1 MSPVPRQKEFFAR
14 PTPTP
19 GTVFVNDRVC
29 VQTEEE
35 QRVVFVHGIIFSHYP
50 IEDRTAEAYAMVA
63 LFETGY
69 ADQNDIARCFGYS
82 ARTLRRY
89 QERLKAGGLSAL
101 ARPEGRPAGIPSGRK
116 KNHERN
122 QTILRLKAKGM
133 SNRWIAGRLGLSEK
147 TVRKSLRRL
156 GWKSDPE
163 PDLPFLP
170 KADSQAKQAPVSASK
185 LIETPPSAAEQ
196 PPDKMPHRQTGSTA
210 KSFDTNPLDRS
221 MDRLLAAI
229 GLLDDALPV
238 FAPTRSLPRA
248 GVLLAIPALVASG
261 LLSTAEKIYG
271 SLGPAF
277 YGLRT
282 TLVAYVL
289 LALLRIPRPETLK
302 EYPPG
307 ELGRIVG
314 LDRMPEMKT
323 LRRKLARL
331 ASLKGSYRLGR
342 EVARQRI
349 AKRGKVLGFLYIDG
363 HVRAYHGKH
372 KVPKAYV
379 TRMHLAAPATTDYW
393 VNDQR
398 GDPLF
403 VVTADANA
411 AMTRM
416 LTPVL
421 REVRELL
428 GPRRH
433 STVVFDR
440 GGWSPKLFRE
450 LLAMGFDI
458 LTYRKGRTRHIAEKR
473 FTRHKAKLDGRPV
486 EYLLHD
492 QPVRFLKGKLR
503 LRQVTRLTETGHQ
516 TPIVTSR
523 WDLRAIVV
531 AHRMFERWRQENFFK
546 YLREEYLIDALAD
559 YQVEPDDPTRSIPN
573 PARKAVVQEVYAARV
588 HLRKLRESYGATAID
603 YIHGSISTDPDF
615 EIAEEKIRMEIEK
628 ATNRIKKLKVRRD
641 SLPARVT
648 VADAQKGQEMVK
660 LSTERKHLTNVLK
673 MVAYQTESDL
683 VELIR
688 PHYSRVEDEGRTF
701 IQMALQD
708 TADIEPAEDQ
718 LRITLA
724 PLSSPHRSRV
734 LEALCETLNKT
745 NTLFPGTRLQ
755 MHYVLA
761 PSCLEAKSGQVTD
774 NPCQEF

>member
-1 MSPVPRQKEFFAR
+1 
-14 PTPTP
+14 
-19 GTVFVNDRVC
+19 
-29 VQTEEE
+29 
-35 QRVVFVHGIIFSHYP
+35 
-50 IEDRTAEAYAMVA
+50 MVT

-101 ARPEGRPAGIPSGRK
+101 ARPEGRPAGSPSGRK

-170 KADSQAKQAPVSASK
+170 KADSQAKRAPVSASK
-185 LIETPPSAAEQ
+185 LLETPPSAAEQ
-196 PPDKMPHRQTGSTA
+196 PPDKMPQRQTGSTA

-323 LRRKLARL
+323 LRRKLSRL

-379 TRMHLAAPATTDYW
+379 TRMHLAVPATTDYW

-416 LTPVL
+416 LTAVI

-440 GGWSPKLFRE
+440 GGWSPKLFQE

-473 FTRHKAKLDGRPV
+473 FTRHKAKLDGWPV

-573 PARKAVVQEVYAARV
+573 PARKAAVQEVYAARV
-588 HLRKLRESYGATAID
+588 HLRKLRESYGTTAID
-603 YIHGSISTDPDF
+603 YIHGSTSTDPDF
-615 EIAEEKIRMEIEK
+615 EIAEEKIRMEIDK
-628 ATNRIKKLKVRRD
+628 ATNHIKKLKARRD

-708 TADIEPAEDQ
+708 TADIEPAENQ
-718 LRITLA
+718 LQITLA

-755 MHYVLA
+755 MRYVVA

>member
-1 MSPVPRQKEFFAR
+1 MSPAPPQKELFAR
-14 PTPTP
+14 PALTP
-19 GTVFVNDRVC
+19 GTIFVNDRVC
-29 VQTEEE
+29 VETEQS
-35 QRVVFVHGIIFSHYP
+35 QRVLFVHGIVFSHYS
-50 IEDRTAEAYAMVA
+50 IKDRSAEAYAMVQ
-63 LFETGY
+63 LFESGY
-69 ADQNDIARCFGYS
+69 ADQNDIARCFGCS
-82 ARTLRRY
+82 TRTLRRY
-89 QERLKAGGLSAL
+89 QERFKAGGLSAL
-101 ARPEGRPAGIPSGRK
+101 ARPRGRPVVCSPVHK
-116 KNHERN
+116 KLHERDR
-122 QTILRLKAKGM
+122 TILRLKAKEM

-147 TVRKSLRRL
+147 AVRKSLCRL
-156 GWKSDPE
+156 GWKPGPE
-163 PDLPFLP
+163 ASLSFLSESS
-170 KADSQAKQAPVSASK
+170 SQVQLAVVSAST
-185 LIETPPSAAEQ
+185 LLETPPCVTEQ
-196 PPDKMPHRQTGSTA
+196 PPDKMSQKATDAAA
-210 KSFDTNPLDRS
+210 KSLDANPLDRS
-221 MDRLLAAI
+221 MDRLLAAM

-238 FAPTRSLPRA
+238 FALTRSLPRA

-261 LLSTAEKIYG
+261 LLSTAEKLYG

-289 LALLRIPRPETLK
+289 LALLRIPQPETLK
-302 EYPPG
+302 EYSPG

-314 LDRMPEMKT
+314 LDRMLEVKT
-323 LRRKLARL
+323 LRRKLSRL
-331 ASLKGSYRLGR
+331 ALLKNSHQLGR

-349 AKRGKVLGFLYIDG
+349 AERGKVLGFLYIDG
-363 HVRAYHGKH
+363 HVRAYHGKRR
-372 KVPKAYV
+372 VPKAYV
-379 TRMHLAAPATTDYW
+379 TRLHLAAPATTDYW

-411 AMTRM
+411 AMTKM
-416 LTPVL
+416 LIPVL
-421 REVRELL
+421 SEVREFL
-428 GPRRH
+428 GSRRH

-440 GGWSPKLFRE
+440 GGWSPKVFQE

-458 LTYRKGRTRHIAEKR
+458 LTYRKGRTRHIAERR
-473 FTRHKAKLDGRPV
+473 FTLHKANLDGRPV

-523 WDLRAIVV
+523 WELRAIVV

-559 YQVEPDDPTRSIPN
+559 YQAEPDDPTRSIPN
-573 PARKAVVQEVYAARV
+573 PAQKAVVKEIHAARV
-588 HLRKLRESYGATAID
+588 HLRKLRESYGATAFD
-603 YIHGSISTDPDF
+603 YINGPKSTDPGF
-615 EIAEEKIRMEIEK
+615 EIAEEKIRMEIAK
-628 ATNRIKKLKVRRD
+628 ATNRIKKLKARRD

-648 VADAQKGQEMVK
+648 VADAQKGQEMMK
-660 LSTERKHLTNVLK
+660 LSTERKHLSNVLK
-673 MVAYQTESDL
+673 MVAYQMESDL

-708 TADIEPAEDQ
+708 TADIEPTDDQ
-718 LRITLA
+718 LRIRLA
-724 PLSSPHRSRV
+724 PLSSPHRSRA
-734 LEALCETLNKT
+734 LESLCDALNKT

-755 MHYVLA
+755 MHYVVI
-761 PSCLEAKSGQVTD
+761 PFCLEAKSGQVPEQ
-774 NPCQEF
+774 PCQEL

>member
-1 MSPVPRQKEFFAR
+1 MPD
-14 PTPTP
+14 TL
-19 GTVFVNDRVC
+19 
-29 VQTEEE
+29 
-35 QRVVFVHGIIFSHYP
+35 SHYFLDV
-50 IEDRTAEAYAMVA
+50 IYIM
-63 LFETGY
+63 
-69 ADQNDIARCFGYS
+69 
-82 ARTLRRY
+82 
-89 QERLKAGGLSAL
+89 
-101 ARPEGRPAGIPSGRK
+101 
-116 KNHERN
+116 
-122 QTILRLKAKGM
+122 LRLVTPAK
-133 SNRWIAGRLGLSEK
+133 RAARQAD
-147 TVRKSLRRL
+147 TPVKSL
-156 GWKSDPE
+156 D
-163 PDLPFLP
+163 
-170 KADSQAKQAPVSASK
+170 AD
-185 LIETPPSAAEQ
+185 
-196 PPDKMPHRQTGSTA
+196 
-210 KSFDTNPLDRS
+210 PLDRS

-238 FAPTRSLPRA
+238 FAPTRSLPRV

-261 LLSTAEKIYG
+261 LLSVAENIYG
-271 SLGPAF
+271 NLGPAF

-331 ASLKGSYRLGR
+331 ASLKGSDRLGR
-342 EVARQRI
+342 EVARRRI

-363 HVRAYHGKH
+363 HVRAYHGKQ

-379 TRMHLAAPATTDYW
+379 TRLHLAAPATTDYW

-416 LTPVL
+416 LAPVL

-450 LLAMGFDI
+450 LQAMGFDI
-458 LTYRKGRTRHIAEKR
+458 LTYRKGHTRHIAEKR

-523 WDLRAIVV
+523 WELRAIVV

-559 YQVEPDDPTRSIPN
+559 YQVEPDDPTRSVPN
-573 PARKAVVQEVYAARV
+573 PAWKAVVKEIHAARV
-588 HLRKLRESYGATAID
+588 HLRKLRERYGATAID
-603 YIHGSISTDPDF
+603 YINGPKSTDSGF
-615 EIAEEKIRMEIEK
+615 EIAEEKIRMEIAQ
-628 ATNRIKKLKVRRD
+628 ATNRIKKLKSRRD
-641 SLPARVT
+641 SLPARMT
-648 VADAQKGQEMVK
+648 VADAQQGQEMVK

-745 NTLFPGTRLQ
+745 NDAISGHPASNALCGRTPPVLKQKADRLPTT
-755 MHYVLA
+755 HVR
-761 PSCLEAKSGQVTD
+761 SS
-774 NPCQEF
+774 EFSVSPQCRLSHDCAL

>member
-1 MSPVPRQKEFFAR
+1 MSPAPPYEEELFTDPAEIS
-14 PTPTP
+14 

-29 VQTEEE
+29 VQTEED
-35 QRVVFVHGIIFSHYP
+35 QRVISVHGVVFSHYS
-50 IEDRTAEAYAMVA
+50 IKDRTAEAYAMVL
-63 LFETGY
+63 LFESGY

-82 ARTLRRY
+82 ARSLRRY
-89 QERLKAGGLSAL
+89 QERLRAGGLSAL
-101 ARPEGRPAGIPSGRK
+101 ARPRGRPSGSPSGHK
-116 KNHERN
+116 KTQKRD
-122 QTILRLKAKGM
+122 QTILRLKTKGM
-133 SNRWIAGRLGLSEK
+133 SNRWIAGRLGLSE
-147 TVRKSLRRL
+147 TAVRKSLGRL

-170 KADSQAKQAPVSASK
+170 EADSQAKRATVTIP
-185 LIETPPSAAEQ
+185 LSAAEL
-196 PPDKMPHRQTGSTA
+196 PPRRRAQFPTDSAA
-210 KSFDTNPLDRS
+210 KSLDANPLDRS
-221 MDRLLAAI
+221 MDRLLAAM
-229 GLLDDALPV
+229 GLLNDALPL
-238 FAPTRSLPRA
+238 FAATRSLPRA
-248 GVLLAIPALVASG
+248 GVLLAIPTLVASG

-289 LALLRIPRPETLK
+289 LALLRIPQPEALK

-314 LDRMPEMKT
+314 LDRMPEVKT
-323 LRRKLARL
+323 LRGKLARL
-331 ASLKGSYRLGR
+331 ASLKGSYQLGR
-342 EVARQRI
+342 EIARHRI
-349 AKRGKVLGFLYIDG
+349 AERGKVLGFLYIDG
-363 HVRAYHGKH
+363 HVRAYHGQH
-372 KVPKAYV
+372 TIPKAYV
-379 TRMHLAAPATTDYW
+379 TRMHLAAPASTDYW

-411 AMTRM
+411 GMTRM
-416 LTPVL
+416 LMPVL

-440 GGWSPKLFRE
+440 GGWSPKLFQD
-450 LLAMGFDI
+450 LLAMGFDL
-458 LTYRKGRTRHIAEKR
+458 LTYRKGRTRHIGEKR
-473 FTRHKAKLDGRPV
+473 FTWHQARLDGRQV
-486 EYLLHD
+486 RYRLHD
-492 QPVRFLKGKLR
+492 QPVRLLKGKLR

-546 YLREEYLIDALAD
+546 YLREEYLIDALVD
-559 YQVEPDDPTRSIPN
+559 YQVEPDDPNRSVPN
-573 PARKAVVQEVYAARV
+573 PVRKAVEKEIHTARV
-588 HLRKLRESYGATAID
+588 HLKKLRQSYGATAID
-603 YIHGSISTDPDF
+603 YVQGRTRTMVRF
-615 EIAEEKIRMEIEK
+615 EIAEEIIRKKIDR
-628 ATNRIKKLKVRRD
+628 TTDRIKKLKVRCE
-641 SLPARVT
+641 SLPARVPL
-648 VADAQKGQEMVK
+648 ADARKGQEAVK

-673 MVAYQTESDL
+673 MVAYQIESDL

-688 PHYSRVEDEGRTF
+688 PEYKRAEDEGRTF
-701 IQMALQD
+701 IQTVLQD
-708 TADIEPAEDQ
+708 TADIEPTVDQ

-734 LEALCETLNKT
+734 LETLCDVLNKT
-745 NTLFPGTRLQ
+745 NTLFPGTQLR
-755 MHYVLA
+755 MCYSVA
-761 PSCLEAKSGQVTD
+761 PSHPEAKSGHLLD
-774 NPCQEF
+774 